1 MQPAARQ
8 WPYRQYTDDACPSIL
23 LYPPGGY
30 FAEIQ
35 LLGAQVIS
43 WENERQEEL
52 LFLTGETDYRLQHPV
67 RGGIPICFP
76 TFYDNYDVDDY
87 GFART
92 RMWRTE
98 DLMDD
103 AAFPAPPRDHAFVDF
118 ILDNMPDNFPDWPNH
133 RFELR
138 LRVILGPTGDL
149 TMISRVKNVNTDGN
163 PFTFKFA
170 YHTYFSVSDIMA
182 TQVEGLERVDYVDY
196 LNDHERFT
204 EGPNP
209 ITFENEVDKV
219 YLNTPDVITVR
230 DRERRR
236 TYTIHKDA
244 NLPEIVVWNP
254 WEFEARRMSDLG
266 DEEYREMVCVEAA
279 AVESEITLNPDQ
291 EWTGTQRLSVEQF

>member
-133 RFELR
+133 R
-138 LRVILGPTGDL
+138 
-149 TMISRVKNVNTDGN
+149 
-163 PFTFKFA
+163 
-170 YHTYFSVSDIMA
+170 A

>member
-1 MQPAARQ
+1 
-8 WPYRQYTDDACPSIL
+8 
-23 LYPPGGY
+23 
-30 FAEIQ
+30 
-35 LLGAQVIS
+35 
-43 WENERQEEL
+43 
-52 LFLTGETDYRLQHPV
+52 
-67 RGGIPICFP
+67 
-76 TFYDNYDVDDY
+76 
-87 GFART
+87 
-92 RMWRTE
+92 MWRTE

-182 TQVEGLERVDYVDY
+182 TQVEGLETVDYVDY

-244 NLPEIVVWNP
+244 NLPEIGKDFFNYIHTLLCRIYICNELFNKTCVDKSVFFLFSLVVWNP
-254 WEFEARRMSDLG
+254 WDLEARRMSDFG
-266 DEEYREMVCVEAA
+266 DIEYREMVCVEAA

>member
-1 MQPAARQ
+1 
-8 WPYRQYTDDACPSIL
+8 
-23 LYPPGGY
+23 
-30 FAEIQ
+30 
-35 LLGAQVIS
+35 
-43 WENERQEEL
+43 
-52 LFLTGETDYRLQHPV
+52 
-67 RGGIPICFP
+67 
-76 TFYDNYDVDDY
+76 
-87 GFART
+87 
-92 RMWRTE
+92 MWRTE

-182 TQVEGLERVDYVDY
+182 TQVEGLETVDYVDY

-254 WEFEARRMSDLG
+254 WDLEARRMSDFG
-266 DEEYREMVCVEAA
+266 DIEYREMVCVEAA